1 MGNNALNL
9 NPTRANIDIT
19 THASD
24 WLWAVFAVMA
34 LSALG
39 ILAFTHVRRPVGER
53 AFGELAAGTFA
64 MASDLGSTA
73 IPVEFIRSGSRGAN
87 WVSRGVT
94 RPTRAIWY
102 ARYIDWTITTPLLLL
117 ELLLVTGLPLS
128 QIFSVL
134 FFDIL
139 MIETGLIGAL
149 VASRYKWGF
158 YAFGCA
164 ALLYIMYF
172 LLVPGRRSS
181 QRLGTDFH
189 KSYSTGALYLCLIWL
204 VYPIIWG
211 VADAGNYITPTSE
224 MVAYGVLD
232 ILAKPVF
239 SIIHL
244 ASLSR
249 LDYARLG
256 MSSSKVSD
264 GAHQN
269 LLNEKMGPN
278 SASATPRASTVASPN
293 AGTYGDGSHFHG
305 GAGTGLAVDNGAG
318 IATVGDVSH
327 FHRGANA
334 AAAV

>member
-1 MGNNALNL
+1 MGNNALAL
-9 NPTRANIDIT
+9 NPKKTRANIDIT

-34 LSALG
+34 LSSIA
-39 ILAFTHVRRPVGER
+39 ILAWGHLKRPVGER
-53 AFGELAAGTFA
+53 AFHELAAAFFA

-73 IPVEFIRSGSRGAN
+73 IPVEFIRSGTRGAN
-87 WVSRGVT
+87 WVSQGVT
-94 RPTRAIWY
+94 RPTRSIW
-102 ARYIDWTITTPLLLL
+102 
-117 ELLLVTGLPLS
+117 
-128 QIFSVL
+128 
-134 FFDIL
+134 
-139 MIETGLIGAL
+139 
-149 VASRYKWGF
+149 WGF

-164 ALLYIMYF
+164 ALLYITYF

-189 KSYSTGALYLCLIWL
+189 KSYSTGALYLSLLWL
-204 VYPIIWG
+204 VYPTIWG
-211 VADAGNYITPTSE
+211 VADGGNYIAPTSE
-224 MVAYGVLD
+224 MVAYGVLN

-239 SIIHL
+239 SVVHL
-244 ASLSR
+244 LSLSR

-278 SASATPRASTVASPN
+278 STSATPRASTVASPN

-305 GAGTGLAVDNGAG
+305 SAGTGMGVGNGVGTGAGT
-318 IATVGDVSH
+318 VGDGSH
-327 FHRGANA
+327 FHRGGNA
-334 AAAV
+334 AAVV

>member
-1 MGNNALNL
+1 MGNNALAL
-9 NPTRANIDIT
+9 NPKKTRANIDIT

-34 LSALG
+34 LSSIA
-39 ILAFTHVRRPVGER
+39 ILAWGHLKRPVGER
-53 AFGELAAGTFA
+53 AFHELAAALCFTASIAYFA

-73 IPVEFIRSGSRGAN
+73 IPVEFIRSGTRGAN
-87 WVSRGVT
+87 WVSQGVT
-94 RPTRAIWY
+94 RPTRSIW
-102 ARYIDWTITTPLLLL
+102 
-117 ELLLVTGLPLS
+117 
-128 QIFSVL
+128 
-134 FFDIL
+134 
-139 MIETGLIGAL
+139 
-149 VASRYKWGF
+149 WGF

-164 ALLYIMYF
+164 ALLYITYF

-189 KSYSTGALYLCLIWL
+189 KSYSTGALYLSLLWL
-204 VYPIIWG
+204 VYPTIWG
-211 VADAGNYITPTSE
+211 VADGGNYIAPTSE
-224 MVAYGVLD
+224 MVAYGVLN

-239 SIIHL
+239 SVVHL
-244 ASLSR
+244 LSLSR

-278 SASATPRASTVASPN
+278 STSATPRASTVASPN

-305 GAGTGLAVDNGAG
+305 SAGTGMGVGNGVGTGAGT
-318 IATVGDVSH
+318 VGDGSH
-327 FHRGANA
+327 FHRGGNA
-334 AAAV
+334 AAVV

>member
-24 WLWAVFAVMA
+24 WLWAVFAIMA
-34 LSALG
+34 LSSIA
-39 ILAFTHVRRPVGER
+39 ILAWGHLKRPVGER
-53 AFGELAAGTFA
+53 AFHELAAALCFTASIAYFA
-64 MASDLGSTA
+64 MAS
-73 IPVEFIRSGSRGAN
+73 
-87 WVSRGVT
+87 VT
-94 RPTRAIWY
+94 RPTRSIWY

-134 FFDIL
+134 FFDL
-139 MIETGLIGAL
+139 VMIETGLIGAL

-164 ALLYIMYF
+164 ALLYITYF

-189 KSYSTGALYLCLIWL
+189 KSYSTGALYLSLIWL

-211 VADAGNYITPTSE
+211 VADGGNYITPTSE

-239 SIIHL
+239 SVVHL
-244 ASLSR
+244 MSLSR
-249 LDYARLG
+249 LDHARLG

-278 SASATPRASTVASPN
+278 STSATPRASTVASPN
-293 AGTYGDGSHFHG
+293 AGNYGDGSHFHG
-305 GAGTGLAVDNGAG
+305 GAGTGMGVGNGAG
-318 IATVGDVSH
+318 TGTVGDGSH
-327 FHRGANA
+327 FHRGGNA